1 MAEVNLARE
10 SLEEGSVIAKT
21 WRGGT
26 TMGFHKVDVKMNIMR
41 KLPNVFW
48 NVFLQTKKKFL

>member
-41 KLPNVFW
+41 KLPNVF
-48 NVFLQTKKKFL
+48 